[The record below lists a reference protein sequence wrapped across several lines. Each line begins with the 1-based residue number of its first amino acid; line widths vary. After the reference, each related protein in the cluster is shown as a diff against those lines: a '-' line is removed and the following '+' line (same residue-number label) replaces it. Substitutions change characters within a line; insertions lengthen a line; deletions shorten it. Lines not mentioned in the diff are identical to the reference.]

1 MIWFHILHKRGAD
14 SGVSQSATAVYCEG
28 LRGTWMYV
36 DRGGGVYDVY
46 GGGEC
51 EYDFDDYIAW
61 DM

>member
-1 MIWFHILHKRGAD
+1 
-14 SGVSQSATAVYCEG
+14 
-28 LRGTWMYV
+28 MYV
-36 DRGGGVYDVY
+36 DRGGILCVWG